1 MGLAMLFNGWAVSDI
16 SVVVGVFALLEISR
30 WLLVDVVELC
40 VVRWL
45 VCIMFRCLLVEL
57 A

>member
-1 MGLAMLFNGWAVSDI
+1 MGLAMLFNGCAISDI
-16 SVVVGVFALLEISR
+16 FVVVGVFALLEICR
-30 WLLVDVVELC
+30 WLLVDVVELS

>member
-1 MGLAMLFNGWAVSDI
+1 MGLAMLFNGWAISDI
-16 SVVVGVFALLEISR
+16 FVVVGVFALLEISR
-30 WLLVDVVELC
+30 WLLVDVVELSF
-40 VVRWL
+40 VRWL

>member
-1 MGLAMLFNGWAVSDI
+1 MLFNGRAISDI
-16 SVVVGVFALLEISR
+16 FVVVGVFVLLEISR
-30 WLLVDVVELC
+30 WLLVDVVGLF

-45 VCIMFRCLLVEL
+45 VCIMCRCLLVEL